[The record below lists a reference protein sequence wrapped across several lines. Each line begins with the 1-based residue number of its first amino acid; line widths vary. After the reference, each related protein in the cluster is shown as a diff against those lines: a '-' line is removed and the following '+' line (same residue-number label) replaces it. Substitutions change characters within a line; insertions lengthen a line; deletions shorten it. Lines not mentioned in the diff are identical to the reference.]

1 MSATDV
7 APLNGSAPGLE
18 LSVTV
23 EGSTIVIA
31 VRGEVDASSIPT
43 LMDVLIGVIAD
54 RDGDVAVD
62 LCHTEFIDSAAARAL
77 GRAGQFLV
85 DRGRRLTV
93 RSPSRLAI
101 RILTIHDL
109 FHLVEP
115 VSSSPDELI
124 SP

>member
-7 APLNGSAPGLE
+7 APFSRSVPGLE
-18 LSVTV
+18 LSMTA
-23 EGSTIVIA
+23 EGSTTVIA
-31 VRGEVDASSIPT
+31 VRGELDASSVPT

-62 LCHTEFIDSAAARAL
+62 LGHADFIDSAAARAL

-85 DRGRRLTV
+85 NRGRRLAV
-93 RSPSRLAI
+93 RSPSRIAV
-101 RILTIHDL
+101 RVLTIHDL
-109 FHLVEP
+109 FHLVAP
-115 VSSSPDELI
+115 ASSSPGELV